1 MYWCARVDIWR
12 DQWDRRSRKF
22 FVSCV
27 NFLKHN
33 AKCYIISTPMRLLK
47 LCDKYLN
54 LNIFCKFVC
63 YFYAKFLIYPLLA
76 RIRPFYSIYALLA
89 QIGYCC
95 NLRVFCAKYQILK
108 NCGRVNFLT
117 NIMSVPPVQIQTVL
131 KFSLS
136 DFVNRDNGPC
146 QHPLIFPE

>member
-1 MYWCARVDIWR
+1 
-12 DQWDRRSRKF
+12 
-22 FVSCV
+22 
-27 NFLKHN
+27 
-33 AKCYIISTPMRLLK
+33 MRLLK

-95 NLRVFCAKYQILK
+95 NLRVFCVKY
-108 NCGRVNFLT
+108 
-117 NIMSVPPVQIQTVL
+117 
-131 KFSLS
+131 
-136 DFVNRDNGPC
+136 
-146 QHPLIFPE
+146 